1 MDILTNQLK
10 QFFQKHSPV
19 IIVNTN
25 SDRALLCLNPEFAKE
40 GEHLLVKF
48 ESLNERGGN
57 SVRLKRLQ
65 GFEGDTLYLENDKD
79 NILMLKPL
87 SLANYHTFIQPQ
99 YTDAPSFSSLDELKS
114 FLNTQLT

>member
-1 MDILTNQLK
+1 MKTLADQLK
-10 QFFQKHSPV
+10 QFFQKHAPA

-25 SDRALLCLNPEFAKE
+25 SDRALLCLKPELAQE
-40 GEHLLVKF
+40 GEHILVKF

-65 GFEGDTLYLENDKD
+65 GFEGDTLYFENDES
-79 NILMLKPL
+79 NILMLQPL
-87 SLANYHTFIQPQ
+87 TLANYHAYIRPQ
-99 YTDAPSFSSLDELKS
+99 YINAPLFSSLDELKS